1 MNESVN
7 SVNQTLSRVEA
18 LATEARLYS
27 ESMAMNMFQ
36 LGRVFVEA
44 KELVAHT
51 EWTGWLLKNS
61 GMSVRS
67 AQQMMGVY
75 KRFADRPS
83 FAGIDKSKLF
93 RMLALPPGKED
104 EFIEENNL
112 EEMTD
117 RQVQEAVKRV
127 REEARIQMD
136 KLLTD
141 AQVEIDRQHKEAE
154 AIIAQ
159 EREARQLAEAKMK
172 ALEEAPPQ
180 MPPEVQAELH
190 AKQAEVQ
197 RFKDEVD
204 RLSTMAKELMDSQKD
219 TEREKSSLRRELKEA
234 EDMLVEKQREYD
246 DLQNELLNAQS
257 AIAKGDA
264 EREIGDALTLDE
276 FASAVRQF
284 IGTVARMPHMGKY
297 FSTAVEEERREFDV
311 LLKTV
316 ESWTQ
321 GARDAVDTVKGEPFY
336 V

>member
-1 MNESVN
+1 MSEIAN
-7 SVNQTLSRVEA
+7 SANQMLSRVEA

-75 KRFADRPS
+75 KRFANRPS
-83 FAGIDKSKLF
+83 LAGIDKSKLF

-117 RQVQEAVKRV
+117 RQVQEAVKKV
-127 REEARIQMD
+127 REEAKAELD
-136 KLLTD
+136 KVLTD
-141 AQVEIDRQHKEAE
+141 SQKEIDRQRAE
-154 AIIAQ
+154 AQAAIDK
-159 EREARQLAEAKMK
+159 ERVARQLAEERIKV
-172 ALEEAPPQ
+172 LEEAPPEIPAEIQTELSAKRDELQ
-180 MPPEVQAELH
+180 M
-190 AKQAEVQ
+190 
-197 RFKDEVD
+197 FKDEVD
-204 RLSTMAKELMDSQKD
+204 RLSSMAKELIDTQKGA
-219 TEREKSSLRRELKEA
+219 EKENGSLRRDLREA
-234 EDMLVEKQREYD
+234 EEMLAEKQREYD
-246 DLQNELLNAQS
+246 ALQAELLNTQS

-264 EREIGDALTLDE
+264 ERDVGDTLTIDE
-276 FASAVRQF
+276 FASSVRQF
-284 IGTVARMPHMGKY
+284 IGSVARMPHMGKY
-297 FSTAVEEERREFDV
+297 FAIAHESERQEFDV

-316 ESWTQ
+316 ESWAQ
-321 GARDAVDTVKGEPFY
+321 GARVAVDTLKGDSIY